1 MLLIALCYVH
11 VLRKMWIIHIYSKRF
26 IFQQIHK
33 LWLCM
38 EVEWLPPDCARLEA
52 LRLKLLNVYTSECN
66 FHKLMVSLTVTLKY
80 LIFSD
85 YQGYIIL
92 LKNIVDT
99 LCVYSQL
106 KTMPSADVEADDP
119 KGLKV
124 ELMQHQRQALAWLQW
139 REQQHPPGGIL
150 GEYYFAWQISNR
162 QINIFVIT
170 VF

>member
-1 MLLIALCYVH
+1 
-11 VLRKMWIIHIYSKRF
+11 
-26 IFQQIHK
+26 
-33 LWLCM
+33 
-38 EVEWLPPDCARLEA
+38 
-52 LRLKLLNVYTSECN
+52 
-66 FHKLMVSLTVTLKY
+66 MVSLTLTLKY

-85 YQGYIIL
+85 CQGYIIL

-150 GEYYFAWQISNR
+150 GEYFILHDKFQIDR
-162 QINIFVIT
+162 
-170 VF
+170 